1 MLGSLEAIMP
11 LAVVLFLVDATLV
24 IHAAKTGR
32 FWPWAYVILLL
43 PGFGA
48 LGYVIVELLPEVM
61 GTTGARK
68 ARRQLARSFNPEQ
81 DYRRLSEQLEVADT
95 IANRQALADEC
106 LALGRFDEAKHH
118 YEVILAKPLGDD
130 PIYCVRKARAEFG
143 LEAWQQAVATLDDLR
158 RRWPDYQSGEA
169 HLLYARAL
177 EAGGRTQEALDE
189 YQALS
194 AYYPGAEPRVRRALL
209 LKALGRGAEARGLF
223 AEVVKQLR
231 RAPRHARR
239 LQAEWIAIAERESRA

>member
-1 MLGSLEAIMP
+1 MP

-24 IHAAKTGR
+24 IHAAKSGR

-48 LGYVIVELLPEVM
+48 LGYVIVELVPEWM
-61 GTTGARK
+61 GSVHGRQTRK
-68 ARRQLARSFNPEQ
+68 RLSRNFNPEKQYRQLA
-81 DYRRLSEQLEVADT
+81 DQLEVADT
-95 IANRQALADEC
+95 IASRAALADEC
-106 LALGRFDEAKHH
+106 LDLGKFVEAKRH
-118 YEVILAKPLGDD
+118 YEHILAQPLGDD

-209 LKALGRGAEARGLF
+209 LKAVGRGAEARGLF